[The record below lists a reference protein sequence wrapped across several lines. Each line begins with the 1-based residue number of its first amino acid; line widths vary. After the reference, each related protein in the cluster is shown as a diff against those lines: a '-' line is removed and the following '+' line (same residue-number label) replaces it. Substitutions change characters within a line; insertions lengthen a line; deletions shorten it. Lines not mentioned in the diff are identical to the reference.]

1 MHNIEMHEATEEFT
15 ECWQA
20 AGRHLQSRM
29 QGANLHWLKADLI
42 PPFLEHLSFRIG
54 NQLFYVRVVDADDR
68 VKGPGNRNGFRTIA
82 EGCNGHACIM
92 PMRKVRGEWNPDAA
106 GWGLVHPDTGQ
117 AIDLAVLVTD
127 EKVEMTDWELHDFA
141 VQIVR
146 DHITKKLG
154 YELMSSQG
162 NPAVDPSIWF
172 VGDQGPEWVVV
183 RKVRYPDLEATMPS
197 NIKEIAESCV
207 GLSRTGHF
215 ASVGCANSEDAFD
228 PSGQIPALPL
238 WCGHRIRVRFQG
250 LGPIQVQ

>member
-1 MHNIEMHEATEEFT
+1 MYDIEMEVVSREFT

-29 QGANLHWLKADLI
+29 QGANLNWLKADLI

-68 VKGPGNRNGFRTIA
+68 VQGPGNRNGFRTIA
-82 EGCNGHACIM
+82 DGCKGHACIM
-92 PMRKVRGEWNPDAA
+92 PMRKVGGEWQPDAI
-106 GWGLVHPDTGQ
+106 GWGLVDPATGTLIDP
-117 AIDLAVLVTD
+117 AILVTD
-127 EKVEMTDWELHDFA
+127 AKVEMTDWELHDFA
-141 VQIVR
+141 VQIVK
-146 DHITKKLG
+146 DHITQKLG

-183 RKVRYPDLEATMPS
+183 REVRYPDLEATMPS
-197 NIKEIAESCV
+197 NIKEIADSCV
-207 GLSRTGHF
+207 RLSRTGHF
-215 ASVGCANSEDAFD
+215 ASVGCANNEDAFD

-238 WCGHRIRVRFQG
+238 WRGHGIFVRFQG
-250 LGPIQVQ
+250 LAPAAIQ